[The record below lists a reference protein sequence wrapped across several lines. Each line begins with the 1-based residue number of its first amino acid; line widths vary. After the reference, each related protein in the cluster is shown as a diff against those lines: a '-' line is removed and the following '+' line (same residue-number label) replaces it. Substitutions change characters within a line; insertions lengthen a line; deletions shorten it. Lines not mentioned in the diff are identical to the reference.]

1 MDSVAQF
8 YSQPSYVGGINF
20 PVYAGSRRQAGG
32 SGIFGMLKRAIVPV
46 LKSSGK
52 ALGRQALGLVT
63 DVAGDVLQG
72 RNFGQSIAEHGKR
85 RAAETASM
93 GINALKRR
101 GTSILN
107 TPSKRRRTTTIP
119 NMTSSAQ
126 VRRRSVPSRGIRI
139 PSRKVVTRQN
149 RNTVKRL
156 KKRAGIKKLF

>member
-1 MDSVAQF
+1 MDSVARF

-72 RNFGQSIAEHGKR
+72 RNIGQSIAEHGKR
-85 RAAETASM
+85 RATETASM
-93 GINALKRR
+93 GIDALKRQ
-101 GTSILN
+101 GTSLLN
-107 TPSKRRRTTTIP
+107 TPSKRRRTTVP
-119 NMTSSAQ
+119 NMTSSVQ
-126 VRRRSVPSRGIRI
+126 VPTRPIPGRGIRI
-139 PSRKVVTRQN
+139 PPRRVVTRQN

-156 KKRAGIKKLF
+156 KKRAGVKKLF

>member
-8 YSQPSYVGGINF
+8 YSQPSYVGGVNF

-72 RNFGQSIAEHGKR
+72 RNFE
-85 RAAETASM
+85 
-93 GINALKRR
+93 
-101 GTSILN
+101 
-107 TPSKRRRTTTIP
+107 
-119 NMTSSAQ
+119 
-126 VRRRSVPSRGIRI
+126 
-139 PSRKVVTRQN
+139 
-149 RNTVKRL
+149 
-156 KKRAGIKKLF
+156 